1 MSNILVC
8 SVINIFDNGTRLHYL
23 SAMALLKELGGAV
36 RQRRQDMGLSQQQ
49 LAGLVELSRATV
61 NELETGKL
69 KDLSSNRI
77 ERLANA
83 LGLAV
88 GLVGTRC
95 RKDRSAFEAAAR
107 VASVPYTTEL
117 PATILIDSI
126 KDGAVPP
133 GYIPHLRTL
142 LQEAP
147 IAMLAD
153 IADDLQQSHD
163 VPKPDTW
170 RRMRMLAS
178 VLQCDR
184 PLWQSQST

>member
-1 MSNILVC
+1 
-8 SVINIFDNGTRLHYL
+8 
-23 SAMALLKELGGAV
+23 MALLKELGSAV

-83 LGLAV
+83 LGFAV
-88 GLVGTRC
+88 GLVGTR
-95 RKDRSAFEAAAR
+95 RPKDRNAFEAAAR
-107 VASVPYTTEL
+107 VASVPYTAEL
-117 PATILIDSI
+117 PASVLFDSI
-126 KDGAVPP
+126 KDGAIPP

-147 IAMLAD
+147 IAILAD
-153 IADDLQQSHD
+153 IADELQQSHD
-163 VPKPDTW
+163 LPKPETW
-170 RRMRMLAS
+170 RRMRMLAG
-178 VLQCDR
+178 VLKCDR